1 MTQRR
6 QRTTLHVN
14 ERETV
19 EKQRRSVLFL
29 LQVVM
34 FALLGIVVALGIVDD
49 SRQDSSGGMVQ
60 HWWIPLSIA
69 VVFGF
74 IVIALDMLSPRRKL
88 STISSIVFGVAAG
101 VLLAFLIGIVLEYF
115 AQVILPS
122 SMTDADG
129 PNRQYIDTYRR
140 ISAVVKVSIGIALA
154 YLGAATVLQTQ
165 DDFRLVIPY
174 VEFAKQIRGTRPFL
188 IDTSCLIDGR
198 IYPVSET
205 GVFQMPL
212 VIPRFVI
219 RELQILSDS
228 SDRLKRARGR
238 RGLDLVTKLQRS
250 PRLDVT
256 IDETQMPGMD
266 VDQMLVE
273 LARQMNAGIIT
284 TDVGLRRIATIQSIP
299 VLSMNE
305 LANALKPNVLPGEAI
320 QLSLIKA
327 GEQAGQAVGYLD
339 DGTMVVAEDG
349 QEKIG
354 SDVTIIVTST
364 MQTSAGRLIFGK
376 LADPAQ
382 LADASS
388 DSHAGMEALGNGD
401 DPDGSTPSGGRR
413 RPGPPRRN
421 RGA

>member
-1 MTQRR
+1 MTQPR

-14 ERETV
+14 DREVVER
-19 EKQRRSVLFL
+19 QRRSVLFL

-49 SRQDSSGGMVQ
+49 SRVDSDGKMVQ

-115 AQVILPS
+115 AQVILPAT
-122 SMTDADG
+122 MTDADG
-129 PNRQYIDTYRR
+129 SNRQYIDTYRR

-174 VEFAKQIRGTRPFL
+174 VEFAKQIRGARPYL

-198 IYPVSET
+198 IQPVSET

-219 RELQILSDS
+219 RELQTLSDS
-228 SDRLKRARGR
+228 ADRLKRARGR

-250 PRLDVT
+250 ARLDVT

-266 VDQMLVE
+266 VDQMLIE
-273 LARQMNAGIIT
+273 LARQMTAGIIT
-284 TDVGLRRIATIQSIP
+284 TDVGLRRVASIQGIP

-305 LANALKPNVLPGEAI
+305 LANALKPNVIPGEAL
-320 QLSLIKA
+320 QLSLIKP

-354 SDVTIIVTST
+354 SEVTLIVTST

-376 LADPAQ
+376 LADPAA
-382 LADASS
+382 LPGDPSS
-388 DSHAGMEALGNGD
+388 DSHLSMDAIDSD
-401 DPDGSTPSGGRR
+401 DPDASTGSGGRR
-413 RPGPPRRN
+413 RTGSPRRN
-421 RGA
+421 RNA